1 MRVSIRTT
9 GRACAL
15 LWGAALLYGAGA
27 QAAPLTP
34 AERRE
39 SAQHQSD
46 LIGQARR
53 DREALLPLTAVTAA
67 PPAAGTADAGPCFP
81 LHRIH
86 FHHSTL
92 LDAGDRARLSAP
104 YVGQCVQLA
113 QINQLVHDVSNWYI
127 ERGYV
132 TSRAFLREQ
141 DLSGGELQLEI
152 LEGRVEAITVNQATA
167 GLTRAAFAGMEG
179 QVLNLRDIEQG
190 MEQMNRLPSQ
200 QVTVEIAPGREAGYS
215 RVNLTRAV
223 RGPVSGSVTLDN
235 SGQRSTG
242 VWQLSGSLVVDNVL
256 GVADQWFVSPGHS
269 SRFASSHDARS
280 VQAGMTVPWG
290 YWTLGYSYSQ
300 SHYRNIFINRDYP
313 WDSAGRSDT
322 HRLSLSRVVYRNARM
337 KTALSATVSRR
348 SSRHTLNGTVLPS
361 GRQFSSVSLGLGH
374 SQTLWGGLATFNPG
388 YSRGVR
394 WLGGETDAG
403 REAGAPRAAFNKWT
417 LSASYAHP
425 LADGV
430 GYLGSL
436 YGQYAADRLYGVE
449 QLTLGGESSVRGIR
463 SQYTAGNRGL
473 YWRNEMTWQAGQ
485 LPGLGAIGVLA
496 ALDGG
501 QLYNHRQDT
510 ETAASLWGGAVGLT
524 ASGGALSH
532 QVTVGWP
539 LAYPA
544 WLEPDRVVVSYRA
557 GVAF

>member
-1 MRVSIRTT
+1 M
-9 GRACAL
+9 AL
-15 LWGAALLYGAGA
+15 YFGPVAFGPVA

-34 AERRE
+34 AERHE
-39 SAQHQSD
+39 SEQQQSA
-46 LIGQARR
+46 LIEQARGQR
-53 DREALLPLTAVTAA
+53 AALQRLTAVSAA
-67 PPAAGTADAGPCFP
+67 PLPAPDAADAGPCFP

-92 LDAGDRARLSAP
+92 LDAGDRVRLGAP
-104 YVGQCVQLA
+104 YVGQCVRLA

-152 LEGRVEAITVNQATA
+152 LEGRVEAITVNQSAA
-167 GLTRAAFAGMEG
+167 GLTRAAFAGLEG

-215 RVNLTRAV
+215 RVNLTRAA

-256 GVADQWFVSPGHS
+256 GVADQWFINPGHS
-269 SRFASSHDARS
+269 SGFATSHDARS
-280 VQAGMTVPWG
+280 LQAGMSVPWG

-300 SHYRNIFINRDYP
+300 SHYRNIFINRGYP
-313 WDSAGRSDT
+313 WTSTGASDT
-322 HRLSLSRVVYRNARM
+322 HRLSLSRVVYRDARM
-337 KTALSATVSRR
+337 KTALSATFSQR
-348 SSRHTLNGTVLPS
+348 SGLHRLNGTSLPS
-361 GRQFSSVSLGLGH
+361 SQRFSSVSLGLGH
-374 SQTLWGGLATFNPG
+374 SQKLWGGLATVNPA

-394 WLGGETDAG
+394 WLGASTDSDAQ
-403 REAGAPRAAFNKWT
+403 AQTPRAEFNKWT
-417 LSASYAHP
+417 LSASYYHP
-425 LADGV
+425 LGERLS
-430 GYLGSL
+430 YLGSL
-436 YGQYAADRLYGVE
+436 YGQYAASRLYGGE
-449 QLTLGGESSVRGIR
+449 QLTLGGESSVRGFQE
-463 SQYTAGNRGL
+463 QYTAGNRGL

-544 WLEPDRVVVSYRA
+544 WLAPDRVVVSYRV